1 MARFP
6 FHWYKVYFV
15 RPMPGAR
22 PGRPERD
29 LYTETLRRFV
39 SENGLAGE
47 LNTLSPSAGFG
58 IMEIHCTEKLATR
71 LADLPEVETVQER

>member
-6 FHWYKVYFV
+6 FRWYKVYFV

-29 LYTETLRRFV
+29 LYTETLRRFI

-47 LNTLSPSAGFG
+47 LNTIAPSAGFG
-58 IMEIHCTEKLATR
+58 IMEVHCTEKLASR
-71 LADLPEVETVQER
+71 LTDLSEVETVQER